1 MAVSGNYAYVA
12 NSASNNVSVIDTTT
26 NSVVRTVSVGTTPRS
41 LVATPDGSRVYVANA
56 GTQNVSV
63 IDTNT
68 NSVVATIPVQAH
80 NYGFDLA
87 VSPDGKRVYVAD
99 QYGSGVSVIDVDPTS
114 PTYNTVIR
122 TANVAY
128 LGPNPDIK
136 VSADGTR
143 LYETSDPYGNVVV
156 VNTATMTVVDTID
169 VSDPYDSYYPEAL
182 AFRPNGKR
190 AYAAA
195 GYVSE
200 GGYVY
205 AALFVID
212 TDPTSATYNE
222 QIAAIALPV
231 DDQGIFYS
239 DYSGVFDVALSPD
252 GSRAYVTSFDGKTV
266 AVINTASNTLIG
278 TFTIDE
284 GAGDS
289 NLRRSIAVGADGT
302 LYIADGDGTVYAVTV
317 SNPTML

>member
-26 NSVVRTVSVGTTPRS
+26 TTKSVVRTVSVGTTPKS
-41 LVATPDGSRVYVANA
+41 LVATPDGSRVYVANSGTYNVA

-99 QYGSGVSVIDVDPTS
+99 QYGLGVSVIDVDPTS

-182 AFRPNGKR
+182 AFRPDGKR

-278 TFTIDE
+278 TFG
-284 GAGDS
+284 GAAPGGARRRGGR
-289 NLRRSIAVGADGT
+289 LR
-302 LYIADGDGTVYAVTV
+302 
-317 SNPTML
+317 